1 MVAAEMA
8 PTAKYATQ
16 RIRRVRAWPALRQ
29 LAGRRP
35 RAALRATAGT
45 AAPAP
50 AAAPLTHSG
59 GWAAKK
65 RAERAK
71 MITSPGAMKQRPPIR
86 PPRRPRN
93 LQAQK
98 MASWVEAGP
107 GKRLVEEMAS
117 SNSWA
122 LSQPRS
128 STQSWRKRAIWA
140 GGPPKPMIPIRLH
153 SRTMV
158 ENGTLRSA
166 DSVIVAWPV
175 RSTVVEDRDG

>member
-1 MVAAEMA
+1 MA
-8 PTAKYATQ
+8 GPSPTG
-16 RIRRVRAWPALRQ
+16 RQ
-29 LAGRRP
+29 EDKGGVEGDGRHRGP
-35 RAALRATAGT
+35 GT
-45 AAPAP
+45 GGRSS
-50 AAAPLTHSG
+50 THSG

-153 SRTMV
+153 SRH
-158 ENGTLRSA
+158 NGRERNA
-166 DSVIVAWPV
+166 AF
-175 RSTVVEDRDG
+175 G